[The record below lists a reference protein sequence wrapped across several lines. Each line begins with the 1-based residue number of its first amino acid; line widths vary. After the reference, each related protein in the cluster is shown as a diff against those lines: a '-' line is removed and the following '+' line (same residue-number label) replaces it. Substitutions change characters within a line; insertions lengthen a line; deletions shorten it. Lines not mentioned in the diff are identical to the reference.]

1 MIDKPVI
8 VALDA
13 PDQIR
18 ALALASVLD
27 PEQCRVKVGKELFT
41 AAGPAVVDALH
52 TRGFD
57 VFLDLKFHDIPNT
70 VAGAC
75 RVVRSLGVW
84 MLTLHASGGV
94 DMMRAAR
101 DALGD
106 EVIAVGVTVLT
117 SFDTAG
123 LAATGVTRSL
133 EDQVVA
139 LARDARSAELDGVV
153 CSAHEAAGLRVALGS
168 DPVLVTPGIR
178 PAGVDAGDQA
188 RVMTPQNA
196 LDAGSSFLV
205 IGRAITGAADPA
217 QALADINRS
226 IGVN

>member
-1 MIDKPVI
+1 VIDKPVI

-205 IGRAITGAADPA
+205 IDFHQP
-217 QALADINRS
+217 
-226 IGVN
+226 GVAVA

>member
-1 MIDKPVI
+1 VIDKPVI